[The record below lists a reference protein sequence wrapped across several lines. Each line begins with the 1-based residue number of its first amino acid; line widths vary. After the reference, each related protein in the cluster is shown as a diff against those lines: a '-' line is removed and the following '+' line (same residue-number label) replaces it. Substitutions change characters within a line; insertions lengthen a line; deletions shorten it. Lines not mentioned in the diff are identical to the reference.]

1 MGWGRL
7 KPFWKSKAW
16 EESAE
21 KGTGIFSW
29 GDSDL
34 LKGLDLFVPGAGT
47 ALDAGFDKL
56 GEAGASGTFNNPATG
71 TSVTPKQAI
80 NTASFASNNQIA
92 LYALIGLVAYK
103 VLFK

>member
-7 KPFWKSKAW
+7 KPFWQSKAW
-16 EESAE
+16 KESAQ

-34 LKGLDLFVPGAGT
+34 AKTIDLKAPGLGT
-47 ALDAGFDKL
+47 ALDSWLDNLAKVGK
-56 GEAGASGTFNNPATG
+56 GGAFEEQKSG
-71 TSVTPKQAI
+71 VTAQDAI

-92 LYALIGLVAYK
+92 LYGLIGLVAYK
-103 VLFK
+103 VFFK